1 MMVSMSESWKEEILE
16 GYKEISFDKHQRMY
30 DRYKKLNRGM
40 QDVGIQVKHLVT
52 TEERWVR

>member
-30 DRYKKLNRGM
+30 DRYKKLVSGDSKMRS
-40 QDVGIQVKHLVT
+40 I
-52 TEERWVR
+52 W